1 MGIYMI
7 DSFLLPIC
15 LLTAPVEPVQTFS
28 SDGGSS
34 ITNVS
39 TYMLSGLNQDADGD
53 DAANQYIR
61 LQVGGNFAF
70 DTSINDDDSSAA
82 GSVFSL
88 NNGKIKFDPGVDL
101 QVTWGIAVWDAL
113 AIEISSGFAYNSV
126 SSVEG
131 DWSSPLFPG
140 QSAGTTGGTGHSIAV
155 PVMVGLGYSFGV
167 SDSFTLG
174 INAAVGVQFT
184 HADVSGVGVDTPLPL
199 PFPLNG
205 AQASVNGTGASFRYQ
220 VGATADWA
228 FSHVFGMGVYVRYSG
243 TTEAN
248 FGTPTFNTPFIV
260 GTSDVKVDDVSMLA
274 VGLAFYFDF

>member
-39 TYMLSGLNQDADGD
+39 TYMLSGLNEDADGD
-53 DAANQYIR
+53 DGANQYIR

-70 DTSINDDDSSAA
+70 DSTIQNDNSGTLFNLS
-82 GSVFSL
+82 
-88 NNGKIKFDPGVDL
+88 NGKVKFDAGVDL
-101 QVTWGIAVWDAL
+101 QVTWGIAVWEAL
-113 AIEISSGFAYNSV
+113 AIELSTGFAYNGV
-126 SSVEG
+126 SSIEG
-131 DWSSPLFPG
+131 DWTSPLVPG
-140 QSAGTTGGTGHSIAV
+140 QSTPAIGGTGHVVSV
-155 PVMVGLGYSFGV
+155 PLVVGLGYSFGV
-167 SDSFTLG
+167 TDSFTIG
-174 INAAVGVQFT
+174 VNAAVGIQFT
-184 HADVSGVGVDTPLPL
+184 NADISGVTGVGLQPLA
-199 PFPLNG
+199 G
-205 AQASVNGTGASFRYQ
+205 SINGTGSSFRYQ

-228 FSHVFGMGVYVRYSG
+228 LSHNFGLGAYVRYSG

-248 FGTPTFNTPFIV
+248 FGTPEFNTPFVV
-260 GTSDVKVDDVSMLA
+260 GISDVKVDDVSMLA